1 MTRGEWVGV
10 AIGFAVP
17 LAMVALGFVLA
28 RLDGRL

>member
-1 MTRGEWVGV
+1 MTRGELIGV

-17 LAMVALGFVLA
+17 LLMVVLGFVLA